1 MQKHITRHSKKLA
14 PVIEEVKIANQAK
27 LDARAKRKILNA
39 AKKEF
44 GTEARKAKRG
54 IKKAKR
60 ILKKTSSKPSIQEYI
75 DDLYIAL
82 SSPTRGNMRV
92 GGLDGEIAQS
102 GRTKMRQFKLSNAM
116 RREAEELGF
125 LRDDLY
131 GIMMKSFED
140 LSARIALRKVF
151 NSNGEALGSEQ
162 KILDKLINEI
172 TDDYTRLINA
182 EKKRVNQKA
191 LLEN

>member
-1 MQKHITRHSKKLA
+1 M
-14 PVIEEVKIANQAK
+14 
-27 LDARAKRKILNA
+27 
-39 AKKEF
+39 
-44 GTEARKAKRG
+44 
-54 IKKAKR
+54 
-60 ILKKTSSKPSIQEYI
+60 
-75 DDLYIAL
+75 YIAL

-172 TDDYTRLINA
+172 TDDYTRLINGK
-182 EKKRVNQKA
+182 EKSKSKA